1 MIKHI
6 CHNGK
11 RFVIIEKIYD
21 IRKRFVIIKKICE
34 NNENENENVNDTQ

>member
-1 MIKHI
+1 MIKKI

-21 IRKRFVIIKKICE
+21 NEKKIKH
-34 NNENENENVNDTQ
+34 NKKD